1 MARRVPL
8 FLKRRSYRLR
18 RMRDASRLLPIF
30 GTFLIMLP
38 AFWSPGSG
46 AGADTAADGLYLF
59 AVWFLLILAAA
70 ALAPG
75 LRGGADD
82 DGAEH

>member
-30 GTFLIMLP
+30 GTFLFLLP
-38 AFWSPGSG
+38 ALWSPGSR
-46 AGADTAADGLYLF
+46 AGEDTATDGLYLF
-59 AVWFLLILAAA
+59 AVWFLLLVAAA

-75 LRGGADD
+75 LHGGGDD
-82 DGAEH
+82 DGAEQ